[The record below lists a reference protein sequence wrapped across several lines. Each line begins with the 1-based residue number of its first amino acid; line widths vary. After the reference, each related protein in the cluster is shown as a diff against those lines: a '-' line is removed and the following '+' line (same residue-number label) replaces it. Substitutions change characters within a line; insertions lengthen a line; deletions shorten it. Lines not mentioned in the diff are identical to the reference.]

1 MCWNLEEKYKTESF
15 LTFQSVADVCGLF
28 IVVSEERTRSYW
40 QGHLVVGQPLD
51 YEDGYLTKTL
61 QGTYEIEL
69 SAHVSVEKVYYMSR
83 LERHMSLQFRHRH
96 FPGLM

>member
-1 MCWNLEEKYKTESF
+1 MCWNLEGGGAYFQEKYKTESF

-69 SAHVSVEKVYYMSR
+69 SAHVSVKKVYIKIWATYVA
-83 LERHMSLQFRHRH
+83 
-96 FPGLM
+96 PIPT